1 MTYKMKGST
10 FYGKSP
16 FKQEGQIDEKQ
27 MKLQSSEHKDTW
39 VYEPGKG
46 KTYDKFD
53 MAERIADYEDRISF
67 IKEDSHASGKPLS
80 QQQKK
85 DIARLTQEA
94 QILRKRRGDETK

>member
-16 FKQEGQIDEKQ
+16 FKQEGPIDEKQ

-39 VYEPGKG
+39 VYEPGKC

-67 IKEDSHASGKPLS
+67 IKEDIFNQDGKATD
-80 QQQKK
+80 QQKK

>member
-16 FKQEGQIDEKQ
+16 FKQEGPIDEKQ

-53 MAERIADYEDRISF
+53 MSERIEDYEDRISF
-67 IKEDSHASGKPLS
+67 IKEDIFNQDGKATD
-80 QQQKK
+80 QQKK